1 MNRFWKYL
9 RFDWPL
15 HFLLLWSNWLPDNVA
30 FLRFRGWLL
39 RPFFASCGSNFRVG
53 RNVLFNNPSNI
64 SIGDN
69 VYLAYGCWISGRGE
83 IAFCDNV
90 TVGPYCA
97 VSSSNHQRI
106 EGSYSNEEAIVE
118 SIIIGEGCWLGA
130 HCVVTAGCKIGKGSV
145 LGAGAVV
152 VHDIPDNVLAA
163 GVPARTIKKLE
174 DFL

>member
-1 MNRFWKYL
+1 MIGRCILFFYGQTGFRIMSL
-9 RFDWPL
+9 FYGSGVGFCVPSL
-15 HFLLLWSNWLPDNVA
+15 HRVA
-30 FLRFRGWLL
+30 IISVLADMYCLIIHPILVSETTFILHMV
-39 RPFFASCGSNFRVG
+39 VG
-53 RNVLFNNPSNI
+53 FP
-64 SIGDN
+64 
-69 VYLAYGCWISGRGE
+69 
-83 IAFCDNV
+83 
-90 TVGPYCA
+90 

-106 EGSYSNEEAIVE
+106 KGSYSNEEAIVDP
-118 SIIIGEGCWLGA
+118 IVIGEGCWLGA